1 MYVYP
6 FWISTCNNGRCISL
20 LKNSGGRDVRCD
32 GEEMRV
38 KCILSRL
45 LLLVLDVVE
54 ESEIGDDWTLILGLD
69 LFVEGSCA
77 ADGDG

>member
-1 MYVYP
+1 M
-6 FWISTCNNGRCISL
+6 
-20 LKNSGGRDVRCD
+20 RCD

-38 KCILSRL
+38 KCILSRLL

-77 ADGDG
+77 DLGDG